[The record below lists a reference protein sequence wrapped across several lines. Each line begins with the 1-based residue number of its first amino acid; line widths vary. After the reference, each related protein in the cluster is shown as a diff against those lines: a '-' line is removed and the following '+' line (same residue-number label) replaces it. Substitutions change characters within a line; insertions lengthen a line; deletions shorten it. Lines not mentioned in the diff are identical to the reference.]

1 MSHFEGPIVDSFY
14 EIALQ
19 SWYNRLS
26 PPLPFIGTPYQ
37 PPRDENGN
45 IRYLF
50 ADRNPYFD
58 DIEVVKAAKAARQ
71 LLRDQT
77 KDTDLERD
85 AERQTF
91 TEAVRR
97 KIDQQRASFATWA
110 PGEQLDM
117 RAQQAMRDLRE
128 FRDKWSWNPSRA
140 GSRAPSRRPSFSET
154 NMRNEM
160 AEDRIGEESR
170 IREQSEARSSPT
182 MVGGDV
188 PLPKSKTYPDPASD
202 HNTHALNQP
211 QVAFAGLS
219 DPSRERDGP
228 IETDKEHQ
236 DEASVEGPSD
246 PFKRVAPATVI
257 FTEQGGVREGP
268 AHVPEQVPTIVA
280 SPSAS
285 MVDVRATE
293 PDLAQH
299 ATVQRL
305 REEAGGK
312 NLHVPDD
319 GDKDQPRP
327 SGESEVRPEG
337 TGTKRMFQL
346 SKRFSMSPSQS
357 RKTPYANC
365 QMLVH
370 CQTHGQQWK
379 IRTSLIISDL
389 MSFTPHTILY
399 LSPCVVENPTVSQV
413 IMISGIRR
421 MQLGSLDSG
430 MRKRRSL
437 CMSPIRHLEIRL
449 IGSQSPTLNAR
460 PIVRA
465 IKQTCRR
472 GVEVVLF
479 LDLGTSLDP

>member
-26 PPLPFIGTPYQ
+26 PPLPFIATPYQ

-45 IRYLF
+45 IRYRF

-140 GSRAPSRRPSFSET
+140 GSRAPSRRPSYSET
-154 NMRNEM
+154 TRPDL
-160 AEDRIGEESR
+160 EDRIGEESR

-188 PLPKSKTYPDPASD
+188 PMPKSKTYPDPTDVHPID
-202 HNTHALNQP
+202 HARNDHPLNQP
-211 QVAFAGLS
+211 HVAFAGLT
-219 DPSRERDGP
+219 DPMKIRDGT
-228 IETDKEHQ
+228 IKTDEEGQ

-246 PFKRVAPATVI
+246 PSKRVAPATVVI
-257 FTEQGGVREGP
+257 TEQGGIREGP
-268 AHVPEQVPTIVA
+268 ANGPVHVPTIVA
-280 SPSAS
+280 SPSGS
-285 MVDVRATE
+285 LVD
-293 PDLAQH
+293 
-299 ATVQRL
+299 L
-305 REEAGGK
+305 RENRPRDERESRGEDVLEPPKAL
-312 NLHVPDD
+312 NVP
-319 GDKDQPRP
+319 GEDKPRA

-346 SKRFSMSPSQS
+346 SKRFS
-357 RKTPYANC
+357 
-365 QMLVH
+365 
-370 CQTHGQQWK
+370 
-379 IRTSLIISDL
+379 TSLLHFGGIEVDKQMPVHYPMPGPRWRIQMSSIISDL
-389 MSFTPHTILY
+389 TLFMRLMN
-399 LSPCVVENPTVSQV
+399 LCLLQCVVGNRMDSL
-413 IMISGIRR
+413 GITIFGTLK
-421 MQLGSLDSG
+421 MQLG
-430 MRKRRSL
+430 
-437 CMSPIRHLEIRL
+437 
-449 IGSQSPTLNAR
+449 
-460 PIVRA
+460 
-465 IKQTCRR
+465 
-472 GVEVVLF
+472 
-479 LDLGTSLDP
+479 